1 MTTETCLR
9 GAPNI
14 LAPDDLRMAADAFD
28 AALRALDEISCPYE
42 PHAARQIIARYI
54 IERALNGE
62 RDPAKLGA
70 GALMCLDIIGSAGY
84 AARGA
89 KRAPATSSTSH

>member
-1 MTTETCLR
+1 MTPESR
-9 GAPNI
+9 FQAPRNT

-42 PHAARQIIARYI
+42 PHTARQIIARYI

-89 KRAPATSSTSH
+89 KRAPPTSSTSH